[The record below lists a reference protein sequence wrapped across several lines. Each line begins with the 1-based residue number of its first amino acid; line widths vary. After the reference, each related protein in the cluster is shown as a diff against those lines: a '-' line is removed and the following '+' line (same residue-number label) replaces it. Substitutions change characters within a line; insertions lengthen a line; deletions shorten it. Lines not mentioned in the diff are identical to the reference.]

1 MGTLQK
7 QEQIRSILNTLN
19 WSYRQLADVLYEEL
33 YCDVYQNL
41 EDTNQEDI
49 SLFHEALKKQ
59 LTRKTTSEKRLDKYL
74 TIISEHPD
82 FLAAHLDVIAPKYL
96 KHQCLNESL
105 ADELKNISRWLDKDS
120 S

>member
-7 QEQIRSILNTLN
+7 QEKIRSILDTLN

-33 YCDVYQNL
+33 YCDPHQNL
-41 EDTNQEDI
+41 EDTNPKDI

-59 LTRKTTSEKRLDKYL
+59 LKRKTTPEKRLDEYL

-82 FLAAHLDVIAPKYL
+82 FLAARLDVIVPKYL
-96 KHQCLNESL
+96 KHQCLNENL
-105 ADELKNISRWLDKDS
+105 ANELKNISIWLDKDS